1 MRTLELYD
9 PAMCCP
15 TGICGVDVD
24 PALVQCNA
32 DLQWL
37 AEQGVAVR
45 RYNLAQDPQIFAA
58 NAAVLAE
65 LNAGMDRLP
74 VTLIDG
80 ALAATGRYLAR
91 AELAERF
98 GLSPT
103 ASPSP
108 FRVSVGG
115 DCCKP
120 ESGCCG

>member
-24 PALVQCNA
+24 PVLVQCNA

-37 AEQGVAVR
+37 AERGITVR
-45 RYNLAQDPQIFAA
+45 RYNLAQEPQAFTASSV
-58 NAAVLAE
+58 VLAE
-65 LNAGMDRLP
+65 LNAGMERLP
-74 VTLIDG
+74 VTLVDG
-80 ALAATGRYLAR
+80 ALAATGRYLTR

-98 GLSPT
+98 GLDPAAAT
-103 ASPSP
+103 P

-115 DCCKP
+115 DGCKP
-120 ESGCCG
+120 GSGCC